1 MKPRSSSP
9 EVSGPLA
16 QKSLAEPAFGAL
28 LAIAAAVVALTCA
41 GSGAV
46 ARVPSPRP
54 ASVDAPRGAAPEVK
68 QGLTA
73 AATDG
78 SPPHH
83 VAAPST
89 PPRAPELRR
98 FFSALEALERHERS
112 ESVRVLWFGDSH
124 TSADYLTGAVRSA
137 LTRHYGSGG
146 PGFVR
151 LGVAPYRHDLATLNR
166 IGRFRLEPEPPS
178 RRSLQDDGV
187 FGLGGIRAL
196 PHAGPVKMTVKV
208 GSRAATGPLKFR
220 LLFELPQGSAFHVSV
235 GDQSLLVGDRTRVE
249 RVPGSPIL
257 RVELTAEPGSVL
269 TVEVR
274 KGRPRFYGVIVEGAQ
289 PGVVLDTLG
298 IDGARVATA
307 LAWSEA
313 PFEAEVAARRPELVT
328 LAYGTNEAFD
338 EQNVEAYDGQLS
350 DLLGRLRRAA
360 PAADCLVLGPP
371 DALASN
377 GETQP
382 RVALISNVYARVAA
396 RLGCAFASGQALMG
410 GPGAFG
416 SWLREDPPLSR
427 SDRIH
432 LTPRGY
438 RRLGE
443 LLAASVFGEPLPALE
458 GTDKNS
464 P

>member
-1 MKPRSSSP
+1 MKLRSSSP
-9 EVSGPLA
+9 DASGPLA
-16 QKSLAEPAFGAL
+16 RKRLVEPVFGAL
-28 LAIAAAVVALTCA
+28 LAVAAAVVALTCA

-46 ARVPSPRP
+46 ARVPSSKPTPNEAPRP
-54 ASVDAPRGAAPEVK
+54 AVPDLK
-68 QGLTA
+68 QGLSAGTTDAVPALRA
-73 AATDG
+73 AASG
-78 SPPHH
+78 PL
-83 VAAPST
+83 
-89 PPRAPELRR
+89 RAPELSH

-124 TSADYLTGAVRSA
+124 TAADYLTGAVRSA

-166 IGRFRLEPEPPS
+166 IGRFRLEPDPPS
-178 RRSLQDDGV
+178 RRSLSDDGV

-196 PHAGPVKMTVKV
+196 PNAGPVKMTLKV
-208 GSRAATGPLKFR
+208 GSHAALGQLKFR
-220 LLFELPQGSAFHVSV
+220 LLFELPEAAAFHVSV
-235 GDQSLLVGDRTRVE
+235 GERALLVSDAAQAE

-257 RVELTAEPGSVL
+257 RLELTAEPNSML
-269 TVEVR
+269 TIEVR
-274 KGRPRFYGVIVEGAQ
+274 RGRPRFYGVIVERVQ

-307 LAWSEA
+307 LAWGEA
-313 PFEAEVAARRPELVT
+313 SFIAEVAARRPELVT

-338 EQNVEAYDGQLS
+338 EQNVEAYDRQLS
-350 DLLGRLRRAA
+350 DLLGRLRRGA

-382 RVALISNVYARVAA
+382 RVALISNVYERVAT
-396 RLGCAFASGQALMG
+396 RLGCAFESAQALMG

-416 SWLREDPPLSR
+416 TWLREDPPLSR
-427 SDRIH
+427 PDRIH

-443 LLAASVFGEPLPALE
+443 LLAASVFGEPLPPTE
-458 GTDKNS
+458 GNDKIS